1 MTVGT
6 NGAPPLAAQDPPAPR
21 RRRWPRWARRGV
33 MENTAI
39 GLIGLGVVM
48 LMQPVSI
55 WLYGWSFATI
65 LFGTVMFM
73 IVSKFPA

>member
-1 MTVGT
+1 MTGPAD
-6 NGAPPLAAQDPPAPR
+6 APLTPRGRTAAAPS
-21 RRRWPRWARRGV
+21 RWPRFARRGV
-33 MENTAI
+33 MENIAI
-39 GLIGLGVVM
+39 AIIGLGVVM
-48 LMQPVSI
+48 LMQPFSL